1 MRIKAR
7 LEETSDTPDFAL
19 LIEQWQQDK
28 SYNRASMWK
37 ANHPS
42 ASIPENVA
50 QEFNTLANKF
60 QAILEA
66 TQTAFKQNIENLS
79 ALALSK
85 TKAILLF
92 KHQKVIALQNLKDGL
107 DLHYAQESEKEPYKL
122 LIAGYI
128 AELENNTE
136 LALQLYDGVI
146 SIEDSPLLE
155 EALLR
160 VASISIS
167 QDNHANT
174 LLALKCLS
182 QLSPIYLPHYAESC
196 RLTGDILE
204 AIDSYNTYI
213 QAFPEDTLHKLKL
226 VNLYIEIKVY
236 DAAELMLDHLLS
248 IDPSMEMAQQLKS
261 RINQLKMQVE

>member
-1 MRIKAR
+1 M
-7 LEETSDTPDFAL
+7 
-19 LIEQWQQDK
+19 
-28 SYNRASMWK
+28 
-37 ANHPS
+37 
-42 ASIPENVA
+42 
-50 QEFNTLANKF
+50 
-60 QAILEA
+60 
-66 TQTAFKQNIENLS
+66 
-79 ALALSK
+79 
-85 TKAILLF
+85 
-92 KHQKVIALQNLKDGL
+92 
-107 DLHYAQESEKEPYKL
+107 
-122 LIAGYI
+122 IAGYI